1 MQKKIS
7 LFFLHFRVQESSAE
21 PELRNIL
28 QIFVNERQKKDRQQV
43 LVSAVSLFDSVKA
56 VARILH
62 SSFSE
67 GAVAHAACGAEGG
80 QRRRDDACDDLEDGL
95 PRFLVVLHGVCFFR
109 GLLFFEGGGEVSRR
123 VECGGWS
130 FFSRRVECGVWSE
143 ITPTTEKSSADS
155 ALEHFSLLTPHSSLP
170 EPPPP
175 SSKALSSKTLSSSR
189 APAPDQ
195 DSAPPSL
202 SATAR
207 C

>member
-67 GAVAHAACGAEGG
+67 GAVAHAARGAEGG
-80 QRRRDDACDDLEDGL
+80 QRRRDDACDDLEDDL
-95 PRFLVVLHGVCFFR
+95 PRFFVVLHGVRWFLRVINFGERGGVSRREECGVFFE
-109 GLLFFEGGGEVSRR
+109 EGGGWS
-123 VECGGWS
+123 VE
-130 FFSRRVECGVWSE
+130 
-143 ITPTTEKSSADS
+143 
-155 ALEHFSLLTPHSSLP
+155 
-170 EPPPP
+170 
-175 SSKALSSKTLSSSR
+175 
-189 APAPDQ
+189 
-195 DSAPPSL
+195 
-202 SATAR
+202 
-207 C
+207 

>member
-67 GAVAHAACGAEGG
+67 GAVAHAAGGAEGG

-95 PRFLVVLHGVCFFR
+95 PRFFVVLHGVRCFLRVINFGER
-109 GLLFFEGGGEVSRR
+109 GG
-123 VECGGWS
+123 
-130 FFSRRVECGVWSE
+130 FSRREECGVRRVPRSEEGGVWSE
-143 ITPTTEKSSADS
+143 KCSRAES
-155 ALEHFSLLTPHSSLP
+155 ALLFPW
-170 EPPPP
+170 
-175 SSKALSSKTLSSSR
+175 
-189 APAPDQ
+189 
-195 DSAPPSL
+195 
-202 SATAR
+202 
-207 C
+207 

>member
-67 GAVAHAACGAEGG
+67 GAVAHAARGAEGG
-80 QRRRDDACDDLEDGL
+80 QRRRDDACDDLEDDL
-95 PRFLVVLHGVCFFR
+95 PRFLVVLHGVCVLGVINFEERGGVSRREECGVFFR
-109 GLLFFEGGGEVSRR
+109 GGWS
-123 VECGGWS
+123 VECGVFSRSEEGGVWS
-130 FFSRRVECGVWSE
+130 VFSRRVECGVWSFFE
-143 ITPTTEKSSADS
+143 E
-155 ALEHFSLLTPHSSLP
+155 
-170 EPPPP
+170 
-175 SSKALSSKTLSSSR
+175 
-189 APAPDQ
+189 
-195 DSAPPSL
+195 
-202 SATAR
+202 
-207 C
+207 

>member
-67 GAVAHAACGAEGG
+67 GAVAHAARGAEGG

-95 PRFLVVLHGVCFFR
+95 PRFLVVLHGVRWFLRVINFGER
-109 GLLFFEGGGEVSRR
+109 GGVSRR
-123 VECGGWS
+123 EECGVFFEEGGGWS
-130 FFSRRVECGVWSE
+130 FFEEGGGWSVE
-143 ITPTTEKSSADS
+143 
-155 ALEHFSLLTPHSSLP
+155 
-170 EPPPP
+170 
-175 SSKALSSKTLSSSR
+175 
-189 APAPDQ
+189 
-195 DSAPPSL
+195 
-202 SATAR
+202 
-207 C
+207 